1 VPPKGGIFVYVGNK
15 SHFWKTK
22 KHHGLT

>member
-1 VPPKGGIFVYVGNK
+1 MSPKGGIFVYIGNK

-22 KHHGLT
+22 KHYD

>member
-1 VPPKGGIFVYVGNK
+1 MPPKGGIFVYVGNK

-22 KHHGLT
+22 KHYD

>member
-1 VPPKGGIFVYVGNK
+1 MPPKGGIFVYVGNK

-22 KHHGLT
+22 KHHD

>member
-1 VPPKGGIFVYVGNK
+1 MPPKGGIFVYAGNK

-22 KHHGLT
+22 KHHD